1 MADKFVFMITTLSTV
16 LSAAAVILQLH
27 GVIII
32 QLMRHQQRIDA
43 SLREAIVDRNKA
55 LARYRRVKAR

>member
-1 MADKFVFMITTLSTV
+1 MADKFVFMITALSTV

-27 GVIII
+27 GFIII
-32 QLMRHQQRIDA
+32 QLMRHRQRIDA
-43 SLREAIVDRNKA
+43 SLRETIVDRNKA